1 MKPRVETY
9 ADRLEAEDVRRVH
22 EEAQIRKGNPERARL
37 RALLRIGSNLDRLAC
52 VLERNRLDRLAV
64 QDAEDEDL
72 ERPRPFLVTD
82 IGLPDPAVETAE
94 EDEPP
99 LADPA

>member
-37 RALLRIGSNLDRLAC
+37 RALLRIGSNLDRIAC
-52 VLERNRLDRLAV
+52 VLERNRLDLLAA
-64 QDAEDEDL
+64 QDAGDENLD
-72 ERPRPFLVTD
+72 RPRPFLVTD
-82 IGLPDPAVETAE
+82 IGLPDRNVDTTE
-94 EDEPP
+94 E
-99 LADPA
+99 